1 MPHLEEYKVP
11 LAPEAVEGDE
21 ENDAG
26 RGVGQAGEVVVQEDV
41 PVQLGRVEGQA
52 RNLRQIVDQKVKENY
67 AHFIKSSVSH
77 LLIDLGLVNLDVG
90 CSTIWPMLP
99 KQMGLGQN

>member
-1 MPHLEEYKVP
+1 MKSHLEEYKVP

-41 PVQLGRVEGQA
+41 PVELGRVEGEA
-52 RNLRQIVDQKVKENY
+52 RNLRQIVDQKVKKTIHISLN
-67 AHFIKSSVSH
+67 
-77 LLIDLGLVNLDVG
+77 LG
-90 CSTIWPMLP
+90 CPIYS
-99 KQMGLGQN
+99 